1 MRRVQGMLKWRG
13 SAITGLIAGLALV
26 SLPLEVT
33 IGLAEHPVIAPT
45 PGVSLLLIGSCL
57 LLVGSGVGL
66 RREEVS
72 RAGARRPTPR
82 A

>member
-1 MRRVQGMLKWRG
+1 MRRVQGMLKWQG

-45 PGVSLLLIGSCL
+45 PGVSLLIIGSCL

-66 RREEVS
+66 RREEAS
-72 RAGARRPTPR
+72 RAGARRPTPS

>member
-1 MRRVQGMLKWRG
+1 MLKWRG

-66 RREEVS
+66 RREEAS
-72 RAGARRPTPR
+72 RAGTRRPTPS